1 MEIDKNYEGR
11 EHSQIKHELLK
22 GYLEKLLFIKGVKG
36 TKELTYVDCFA
47 GPWGD
52 ESGDLRATSPAIS
65 INMLQKVRES
75 LAAVHKVYDV
85 KFRAIYVEKT
95 QKSHRELKQYL
106 DSNCPS
112 YIGHHA
118 LCGDYADK
126 PDEILAL
133 CGNSFTFFFV
143 DPKQWTPI
151 GIPKLAKLLARKNSE
166 FLITFMYDFLNRFLK
181 KRELR
186 EQVCS
191 LLGPMRDDE
200 IDALCALDP
209 ATRELALV
217 RKYRDA
223 LKAAMPGI
231 GARKPRSYH
240 ATVLD
245 KDKERTKYHM
255 VYLTSHPKGIVEFST
270 LSEDVGIFQRKVH
283 FETRQ
288 ARTGQKDMFGIDDA
302 TIEQLESANT
312 DDVKR
317 YWMDRLE
324 TTARVYNEDDLAD
337 MLEDTDWLISDLE
350 RAFKELQS
358 EGNVEN
364 MDALRKRPVHP
375 INFEKGERLRRC
387 V

>member
-1 MEIDKNYEGR
+1 MEIDENYEGR

-52 ESGDLRATSPAIS
+52 ESSGHQATSIAIS
-65 INMLQKVRES
+65 IDMLQKVRES
-75 LAAVHKVYDV
+75 LAATHKVYDV
-85 KFRAIYVEKT
+85 KFRAIYVEKIR
-95 QKSHRELKQYL
+95 KRHRELERVL
-106 DSNCPS
+106 DSICPS
-112 YIGHHA
+112 YIEHHA
-118 LCGDYADK
+118 LRGDYADK
-126 PDEILAL
+126 LDEILAL
-133 CGNSFTFFFV
+133 CGSSFTFFFV

-181 KRELR
+181 KKELR
-186 EQVCS
+186 EQICS
-191 LLGPMRDDE
+191 LLGSMDDSE

-209 ATRELALV
+209 TARELTLV
-217 RKYRDA
+217 RKYRQA
-223 LKAAMPGI
+223 LKAVMPGS
-231 GARKPRSYH
+231 GDRRPRSYH

-255 VYLTSHPKGIVEFST
+255 VYLTSHPKGVVEFSN

-288 ARTGQKDMFGIDDA
+288 VRTGQKDMFGIDEV
-302 TIEQLESANT
+302 TIEKLESADT
-312 DDVKR
+312 DEVKR
-317 YWMDRLE
+317 YWVDRLE
-324 TTARVYNEDDLAD
+324 TTARIYDENDLAD
-337 MLEDTDWLISDLE
+337 MLEDTDWLVSDFE

-358 EGNVEN
+358 EGKVEN
-364 MDALRKRPVHP
+364 MDARRKRPVHP